1 MVIHTKS
8 WNYSVAV
15 ILQQRI
21 NKETKTFVV
30 LTLCSEGE
38 ELEEVAKDLVNIEK
52 HKIVSPHQPMKELF
66 CPVDV
71 VKHTVVEIDGQ
82 LIEYISEQVMNIEVN
97 RILEDY
103 QRRQIPRFR

>member
-1 MVIHTKS
+1 MVIHTNS

-15 ILQQRI
+15 ILQQKL
-21 NKETKTFVV
+21 NKEAKMFIV

-38 ELEEVAKDLVNIEK
+38 ELEEVAKDLISLEK
-52 HKIVSPHQPMKELF
+52 HKAVSPHQSMKELF

-82 LIEYISEQVMNIEVN
+82 LIEYISEQVMTIEVN
-97 RILEDY
+97 RIMEDY